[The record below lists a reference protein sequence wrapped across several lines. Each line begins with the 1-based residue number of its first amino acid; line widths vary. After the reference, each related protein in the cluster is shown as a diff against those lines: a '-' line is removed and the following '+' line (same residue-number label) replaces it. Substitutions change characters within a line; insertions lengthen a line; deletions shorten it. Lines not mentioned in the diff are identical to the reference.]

1 MSSPSTEM
9 GKESKT
15 VDTKGDSQPKGTCCA
30 AIFFD
35 WDDTLLSSSVLW
47 RLGFRLDS
55 EMDPND
61 TNLHKQLRELECSVI
76 SILKKAS
83 TFGKVHIVTNGE
95 TGWVQRSAEKFIPAV
110 VPLLANV
117 DIISARSTFEGQ
129 YPEDPLKWKVCA
141 FESRLKAFVATS
153 GNSQSKVDVI
163 SFGDSHVEREAIRIA
178 TKTLNDTRTKSV
190 KFAERPSMEQLRR
203 QIELI
208 NNCFHFIHE
217 HDGDLDLQ
225 LTITEHTNPQ
235 QQSSQQTNNSS
246 NSSSNNSCEDQ
257 PVASPAATPCV
268 ASAAS

>member
-1 MSSPSTEM
+1 MPPSSESSSEN
-9 GKESKT
+9 KESKCS
-15 VDTKGDSQPKGTCCA
+15 DAKCEGLQKCRS

-47 RLGFRLDS
+47 RLGYRLDS
-55 EMDPND
+55 EIDPTD
-61 TNLHKQLRELECSVI
+61 TNLHKQLRELEASVI
-76 SILKKAS
+76 SILKKAA
-83 TFGKVHIVTNGE
+83 TYGKVHVVTNGE

-110 VPLLANV
+110 VPFLATV

-141 FESRLKAFVATS
+141 FESRLKVFVGS
-153 GNSQSKVDVI
+153 SQSKIDVI

-178 TKTLNDTRTKSV
+178 TKGLMDTRTKSV

-225 LTITEHTNPQ
+225 LTITEHTNQ
-235 QQSSQQTNNSS
+235 QPTPSHTS
-246 NSSSNNSCEDQ
+246 NACDDQ
-257 PVASPAATPCV
+257 PRDQQVQSPACV